1 MAGGGVDRAHAARF
15 PAAEQAYGKSSA
27 ACAAANDPECVARA
41 VVGLAFAQSSQ
52 AHFAEA
58 IATYR
63 KAIEAFTAL
72 RRCTR
77 TRARAE
83 VGLSS
88 ALLGSKDAPGAL
100 AAAGRARQQGV
111 AIGDDDVVWRACV
124 AEARALRSS
133 RRGRQ
138 SDIGGL
144 GRRRGGPAPRL
155 SFAWTS
161 QASSSRPTPS
171 RPTAC
176 SRFFWPKR
184 ATRPAHSP
192 RSSGGARTP
201 CRVALAPNE
210 RDITRGMTADERGEE
225 RTSAAELRSL
235 RVRLD
240 HERTLPK
247 PDAARMA
254 KLADEIDA
262 ATAARRAQQQRL
274 FERLPDLRTW
284 RGFAVPVGPDDV
296 LKALGQDGTIAVE
309 FVIDDDALL
318 AVVAEPAARPPASSR
333 R

>member
-1 MAGGGVDRAHAARF
+1 MPVNR
-15 PAAEQAYGKSSA
+15 
-27 ACAAANDPECVARA
+27 
-41 VVGLAFAQSSQ
+41 GL
-52 AHFAEA
+52 
-58 IATYR
+58 
-63 KAIEAFTAL
+63 
-72 RRCTR
+72 
-77 TRARAE
+77 
-83 VGLSS
+83 
-88 ALLGSKDAPGAL
+88 
-100 AAAGRARQQGV
+100 

-133 RRGRQ
+133 GEAVKAISAAWAGVAAVQRLVYHSQDQPGEFVAA
-138 SDIGGL
+138 DTVTAYGL
-144 GRRRGGPAPRL
+144 LAILLAEAGDAAGAFAAVERRRTHAL
-155 SFAWTS
+155 
-161 QASSSRPTPS
+161 
-171 RPTAC
+171 
-176 SRFFWPKR
+176 
-184 ATRPAHSP
+184 
-192 RSSGGARTP
+192 
-201 CRVALAPNE
+201 RVALAPNE

-254 KLADEIDA
+254 KLADAIEA

-284 RGFAVPVGPDDV
+284 RGFAVPVGPDEV

-318 AVVAEPAARPPASSR
+318 AVVAEPSGETAASSR